1 MTSGTLSLF
10 NLVLAIFFKIFFQ
23 EKFPPNIYY
32 KIFTHRNIVDLCAN
46 APRDYT
52 QATTKRLPV
61 EFIHNKGI
69 NAEEGGYIK
78 TYVDCEQ
85 SLSFSSDLVRGV
97 QERASFK
104 PQDVFCSTD
113 QEKRE
118 TTRSLLKTMYR
129 RHYIRD
135 GNVKLKSNNF
145 ACVSQFLVHFV
156 WCHCSTTR

>member
-1 MTSGTLSLF
+1 MASSTLSLF

-85 SLSFSSDLVRGV
+85 SLFFLRFSKGSAGACELQAARRVLLNGPR
-97 QERASFK
+97 K
-104 PQDVFCSTD
+104 
-113 QEKRE
+113 KRDY
-118 TTRSLLKTMYR
+118 S
-129 RHYIRD
+129 
-135 GNVKLKSNNF
+135 
-145 ACVSQFLVHFV
+145 
-156 WCHCSTTR
+156 

>member
-1 MTSGTLSLF
+1 MASSTLSLF
-10 NLVLAIFFKIFFQ
+10 NLVLAFFLKIFFQ

-78 TYVDCEQ
+78 TYVGCE
-85 SLSFSSDLVRGV
+85 
-97 QERASFK
+97 
-104 PQDVFCSTD
+104 
-113 QEKRE
+113 
-118 TTRSLLKTMYR
+118 
-129 RHYIRD
+129 
-135 GNVKLKSNNF
+135 
-145 ACVSQFLVHFV
+145 
-156 WCHCSTTR
+156 